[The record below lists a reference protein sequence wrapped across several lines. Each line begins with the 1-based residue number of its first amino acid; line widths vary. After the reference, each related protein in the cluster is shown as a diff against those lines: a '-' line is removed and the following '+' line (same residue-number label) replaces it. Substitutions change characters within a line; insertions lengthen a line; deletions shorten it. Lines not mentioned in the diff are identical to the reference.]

1 MKFVAHVL
9 ASSSCYVFFNGA
21 VEALFSNFTGNS
33 SSSHSL
39 VGDWIRDNNNLGRS
53 FAQLND
59 WLCDS
64 GEFRF
69 TYIHTCRC
77 YHSR

>member
-39 VGDWIRDNNNLGRS
+39 VGDWIRDNNNLAEALPNSTIGCAMVVS
-53 FAQLND
+53 LG
-59 WLCDS
+59 L
-64 GEFRF
+64 
-69 TYIHTCRC
+69 TYSHM
-77 YHSR
+77 SMLS